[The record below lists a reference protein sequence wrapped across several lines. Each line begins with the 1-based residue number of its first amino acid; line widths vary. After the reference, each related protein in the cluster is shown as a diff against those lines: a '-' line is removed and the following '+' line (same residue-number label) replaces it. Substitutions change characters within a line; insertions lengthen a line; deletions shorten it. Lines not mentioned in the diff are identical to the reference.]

1 MVFNVNQMLIAKVNT
16 IPSTKVAAC
25 VWAKESY
32 RKYEIEEKINTP
44 YVKTVLFMFGLYERI

>member
-1 MVFNVNQMLIAKVNT
+1 MLIAKVNS